1 MGAETKEIQMIKPL
15 AEMTD
20 AELFIHGTSVLVKM
34 CDSMT
39 NSHKRFAEIFADEHS
54 GKLANVMLRD
64 SLRRCLEGVG
74 CILNGIDLIDEDVAE
89 SSAPLFNELHRRFKK

>member
-1 MGAETKEIQMIKPL
+1 MSKSL

-20 AELFIHGTSVLVKM
+20 ADLFIHGTSVLVKM

-39 NSHKRFAEIFADEHS
+39 NSHKRFAEIFADEQS

-64 SLRRCLEGVG
+64 SLQRCLEGVG
-74 CILNGIDLIDEDVAE
+74 CILNGIDLIDDEVAE
-89 SSAPLFNELHRRFKK
+89 SSAPLFEELHRRFKK